1 MPETKLINSPTPYA
15 SSSDFQRIF
24 HEDMNGLYL
33 LSFLLTADHE
43 KAEQCFVSGLEDAVN
58 GNRVFQEWARSW
70 ARRVIIK
77 NAVSV
82 INPRPLE
89 GSAHSSPISVN
100 SNGKTLAAEQQME
113 ITAVLG
119 LEPFERF
126 VYVLTVLEGY
136 SDQDC
141 SLLLG
146 CARREVVAARSRA
159 LQQTGNLI
167 ESHLQRPLTASHE
180 KPVWMASGALHL
192 KTCSTFSNFGK
203 NQNTTFM
210 MRMEMGKPV
219 SAILN
224 RQYSKLGFAAVL
236 LLSLMAAAC
245 GKGDVH
251 ASPPPAPEV
260 RVAPVIQLDVPVYS
274 DWVATLDGYVN
285 AEIRPQVSGY
295 IVKQNYKEGSLVRR
309 GQVLFEIDPRPFQ
322 AALDRAKGD
331 LAQAQAQL
339 GKSTLDVKRDT
350 PLAQARAIA
359 QSQLDNEIQAK
370 LGAQAAVET
379 DQAAIEQAKL
389 NLEWTKIISLVD
401 GIAGIAQVQIG
412 NLVGPNSV
420 LTSVSQVDPIKAY
433 FPISEQA
440 YVLAQEQ
447 SNSLSAKHAV
457 SFFGN
462 SLDLILTD
470 GRTYPRKGKILLAD
484 RQVDPNTGTIRIVA
498 AFPNPGNVLRP
509 GQYGRVHV
517 ETNMKKGA
525 LLIPQSAVAQSQGSY
540 QVAVVDSNH
549 KVSMRAVKPGE
560 TLGTLWVID
569 EGLKPGEQIVVE
581 GLAKLK
587 EGTLVAL
594 KPAQLSGE
602 GN

>member
-1 MPETKLINSPTPYA
+1 
-15 SSSDFQRIF
+15 
-24 HEDMNGLYL
+24 
-33 LSFLLTADHE
+33 
-43 KAEQCFVSGLEDAVN
+43 
-58 GNRVFQEWARSW
+58 
-70 ARRVIIK
+70 
-77 NAVSV
+77 
-82 INPRPLE
+82 
-89 GSAHSSPISVN
+89 
-100 SNGKTLAAEQQME
+100 
-113 ITAVLG
+113 
-119 LEPFERF
+119 
-126 VYVLTVLEGY
+126 
-136 SDQDC
+136 
-141 SLLLG
+141 
-146 CARREVVAARSRA
+146 
-159 LQQTGNLI
+159 
-167 ESHLQRPLTASHE
+167 
-180 KPVWMASGALHL
+180 
-192 KTCSTFSNFGK
+192 
-203 NQNTTFM
+203 
-210 MRMEMGKPV
+210 MGKPV

-350 PLAQARAIA
+350 PLAEARAIA

-447 SNSLSAKHAV
+447 SNSLSTKHAV

-581 GLAKLK
+581 GLAKLR
-587 EGTLVAL
+587 EGTLVAP